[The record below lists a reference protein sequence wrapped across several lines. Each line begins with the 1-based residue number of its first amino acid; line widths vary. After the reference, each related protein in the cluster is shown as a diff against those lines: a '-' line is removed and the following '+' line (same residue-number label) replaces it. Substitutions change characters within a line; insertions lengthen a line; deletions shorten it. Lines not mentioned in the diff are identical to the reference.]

1 MNLAEG
7 GEKEKRG
14 HERDIEKNQC
24 LAEKKYCGSTSD
36 ATTSSSIIVSFIIML
51 LDNFLPSKMAI
62 FVVQKKRKTYRRTD
76 GHELL

>member
-7 GEKEKRG
+7 REKEKRG
-14 HERDIEKNQC
+14 HEERDIEKNQC

-62 FVVQKKRKTYRRTD
+62 FVVQK
-76 GHELL
+76 